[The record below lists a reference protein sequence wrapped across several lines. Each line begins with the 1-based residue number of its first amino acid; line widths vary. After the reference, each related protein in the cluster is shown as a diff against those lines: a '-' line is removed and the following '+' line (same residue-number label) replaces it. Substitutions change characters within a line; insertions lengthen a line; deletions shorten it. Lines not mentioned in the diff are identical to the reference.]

1 VANLSLAKLP
11 WHVQIAAMVA
21 IALGVGGAFYYFYE
35 MPQQVQIAAQAKE
48 LSDIRGRISKGQ
60 AMARQLPEFRKEI
73 GVRSKRGSSRSSRFF
88 PTSAMWVSCSGACR
102 RWRRSRTC
110 RYAVSARRRSRPRD
124 LHAEWPIAL
133 QLEGNYHNL
142 GLFLDRVSKFPRII
156 NIGSMKI
163 ASKDEPTPQSSMTI
177 NATATTVRAGRYTAR
192 AARRSGGQEGREEGA
207 GQSAGEEEMT
217 KAVRSIQL
225 LICVAALTVAMPSY
239 AQAKKTEPKAKA
251 DEKSA
256 PAAEPVKKVDLPVPP
271 PNFEYTPQ
279 GRRDPFISL
288 VNRGKDQ
295 SAQNGGA
302 WRRNVR
308 RASPGCSPAN

>member
-1 VANLSLAKLP
+1 MANLSLAKLP

-73 GVRSKRGSSRSSRFF
+73 GVLEARLESLKPILPDERDVGELLRRVQTLATQSNLQVRGF
-88 PTSAMWVSCSGACR
+88 
-102 RWRRSRTC
+102 
-110 RYAVSARRRSRPRD
+110 RPQAITTKD
-124 LHAEWPIAL
+124 LHAEWLIAL

-177 NATATTVRAGRYTAR
+177 NATATTFVLVDTPPAPPEDPA
-192 AARRSGGQEGREEGA
+192 
-207 GQSAGEEEMT
+207 
-217 KAVRSIQL
+217 
-225 LICVAALTVAMPSY
+225 
-239 AQAKKTEPKAKA
+239 AKKGAK
-251 DEKSA
+251 KA
-256 PAAEPVKKVDLPVPP
+256 PAKVPAKK
-271 PNFEYTPQ
+271 Q
-279 GRRDPFISL
+279 
-288 VNRGKDQ
+288 
-295 SAQNGGA
+295 
-302 WRRNVR
+302 
-308 RASPGCSPAN
+308 